1 MNSTLGCGMTKTKI
15 LIFAAGVLL
24 IATFGCIDKAFEP
37 IIDSLEDNYTRWK
50 SLGILDYSI
59 VQSQL
64 CFCVYGGSKMIIHVR
79 NNKIVSIQDS
89 TGAIQVPQEH
99 WQWFKTIDQLF
110 ETAIQAKNGK
120 PNSFS
125 VEFDKEYGFPK
136 YFWVDPIAQA
146 ADEEYGYSTTGF
158 RALK

>member
-1 MNSTLGCGMTKTKI
+1 MKRNI
-15 LIFAAGVLL
+15 LIVVAGLL
-24 IATFGCIDKAFEP
+24 LMITSGCVDKAIEP
-37 IIDSLEDNYTRWK
+37 VTDSLDDNYARWR
-50 SLGILDYSI
+50 SLGISDYSV

-64 CFCVYGGSKMIIHVR
+64 CFCVYGGDKMIVLVR

-89 TGAIQVPQEH
+89 AGTIQVPQEH

-110 ETAIQAKNGK
+110 ETAISAKNGK

-136 YFWVDPIAQA
+136 YFFVDPIAQA

>member
-1 MNSTLGCGMTKTKI
+1 MTRNKI
-15 LIFAAGVLL
+15 LIIVMGFMLMFAY
-24 IATFGCIDKAFEP
+24 GCVDKAFEP
-37 IIDSLEDNYTRWK
+37 ATDSLEENYTRWK
-50 SLGILDYSI
+50 SLGISDYSI

-64 CFCVYGGSKMIIHVR
+64 CFCVYGGSKMIINVR

-89 TGAIQVPQEH
+89 AGAIQVPQEQ

-110 ETAIQAKNGK
+110 ETAISAKNGK

-125 VEFDKEYGFPK
+125 VEFDKEYGFPN

-158 RALK
+158 RVLK

>member
-1 MNSTLGCGMTKTKI
+1 MAKTKI
-15 LIFAAGVLL
+15 LILAAILL
-24 IATFGCIDKAFEP
+24 IVTSGCVDRAFEP
-37 IIDSLEDNYTRWK
+37 VTDSLEDNYTRWK
-50 SLGILDYSI
+50 SLGISDYSM

-64 CFCVYGGSKMIIHVR
+64 CFCVYGGEKMIVLVR

-89 TGAIQVPQEH
+89 AGVIQVPQEQ

-110 ETAIQAKNGK
+110 ETAIKAKSDK
-120 PNSFS
+120 PNSFQIQ
-125 VEFDKEYGFPK
+125 FDKEYGFPK
-136 YFWVDPIAQA
+136 YFWVDPNAQM